1 MALGLV
7 AAELRI
13 FVSFFWLNFLNS
25 LTFHESLTEDLRFN
39 LNLAQAHIKLRDF
52 SKAIDSKLQTSA
64 SHRWIRWMWT
74 EMQAMWAIKEK
85 QWKTMKNRQI
95 STNCITWGGN
105 FGPSEFYHSIP
116 YHPCMIWWPL
126 SSPKIPKSHTMW
138 ALPNFCHIRAHS
150 KKNQKHKQCVFDRFL
165 LFEHIISKWALY
177 QSWILLAFLHC
188 ALSNSKHIFPG
199 K

>member
-13 FVSFFWLNFLNS
+13 FVSFFWLNFLKS

-85 QWKTMKNRQI
+85 PWKTMKNRQI

-138 ALPNFCHIRAHS
+138 ALPNFVIYVHTR
-150 KKNQKHKQCVFDRFL
+150 KKIKSTNNVFSTDVCFL
-165 LFEHIISKWALY
+165 STLSPNEHCTNLGYS
-177 QSWILLAFLHC
+177 
-188 ALSNSKHIFPG
+188 
-199 K
+199 